1 MSEIVSA
8 DIDLNVAKRAVE
20 KTGSDK
26 VSAERVD
33 AGNVGDLLRVVEGS
47 DTVVNA
53 TLPRFNFNIMDAA
66 LKSGAHY
73 VDLASGNPVKDDVQM
88 KLALDDK
95 FKDAGL
101 AAVVYQGGPY
111 TTHAAVRYAVDR
123 LDRVDEIR
131 FRLVSA
137 RGREEFIP
145 TWSPWWSPE
154 IGITEWAEPA
164 TIYENGKFK
173 EVPPLSGV
181 EDYPFPEPVGPA
193 TVTHVNYPTVR
204 TIPRFIGKGVKYID
218 YKQGPDR
225 MAGSLI
231 RMGFASDKPIDVKG
245 VKVAPIDVLLA
256 LTPPAVET
264 REKRAREIGGKE
276 RYGCSLAEI
285 KGEKDGEKITH
296 TVYRISNFR
305 ADYEKWGT
313 TGGGVA
319 VPAALTATKL
329 AKGEINTKGV
339 ISSEG
344 LEPETFLTKLAEK
357 GWFFQER
364 ITKEIRL

>member
-1 MSEIVSA
+1 M
-8 DIDLNVAKRAVE
+8 
-20 KTGSDK
+20 
-26 VSAERVD
+26 
-33 AGNVGDLLRVVEGS
+33 
-47 DTVVNA
+47 
-53 TLPRFNFNIMDAA
+53 
-66 LKSGAHY
+66 
-73 VDLASGNPVKDDVQM
+73 
-88 KLALDDK
+88 
-95 FKDAGL
+95 
-101 AAVVYQGGPY
+101 
-111 TTHAAVRYAVDR
+111 AVRYAADR

-131 FRLVSA
+131 FRLGGT
-137 RGREEFIP
+137 RREREFIP
-145 TWSPWWSPE
+145 TWAPGWSPE
-154 IGITEWAEPA
+154 TALGEWIPPA
-164 TIYENGKFK
+164 AIYEKGEWKH
-173 EVPPLSGV
+173 VPPFSGL

-193 TVTHVNYPTVR
+193 TVCHVDYEPTY
-204 TIPRFIGKGVKYID
+204 TIPRFIKGLKYMD
-218 YKQGPDR
+218 YKLRPDR

-296 TVYRISNFR
+296 TVYRIFSPR